1 MSVNIDIG
9 SNPNIILLM
18 LSPIFIGCFMAELI
32 YCYKNKLDK
41 YSLKDTLANISLSL
55 MYQASEAIFNILII
69 SSIYTWIYDDGLQLF
84 SQTTFLN
91 IILLFILQ
99 DFLYYWFHFTSHKV
113 RWLWSSHIT
122 HHSSLRLN
130 FSTAFRQSLTYPI
143 SGMWIFWL
151 PLAYIGFK
159 PDMVILIVALNLAF
173 QFFVHTELIKK
184 LGWAEKI
191 FNTPSHHR
199 VHHATNDQYID
210 KNFAGILII
219 WDKIFGTFEEE
230 IEKPI
235 YGITNQIYSFNP
247 IKLTFHEWKS
257 MFKDVVENRDLRYIW
272 KPPLWKKYNKN

>member
-1 MSVNIDIG
+1 
-9 SNPNIILLM
+9 
-18 LSPIFIGCFMAELI
+18 MAELI

>member
-1 MSVNIDIG
+1 MHFNIDIG

-18 LSPIFIGCFMAELI
+18 LAPLFIVCFMSEFI
-32 YCYKNKLDK
+32 YCYKKGLNT
-41 YSLKDTLANISLSL
+41 YSFKDTFANISLSL

-69 SSIYTWIYDDGLQLF
+69 SSIYTWIYKHGLQLF
-84 SQTTFLN
+84 NQTTFLN
-91 IILLFILQ
+91 IALLFILQ

-113 RWLWSSHIT
+113 RWLWSSHVT
-122 HHSSLRLN
+122 HHSSLKLN

-143 SGMWIFWL
+143 SGMWAFWL

-210 KNFAGILII
+210 KNFAGIFII

-230 IEKPI
+230 VEKPI

-247 IKLTFHEWKS
+247 IKLTFHEWSS
-257 MFKDVVENRDLRYIW
+257 MLKDIIINKDIRYLW
-272 KPPLWKKYNKN
+272 KPPLWNKENS